1 MRKMGLFKPLYP
13 IGEGC
18 DIMCNNCIDNLS
30 PYIPLGNHTN
40 NWLVSS
46 NYLF

>member
-18 DIMCNNCIDNLS
+18 DIMCNNFIDNLS
-30 PYIPLGNHTN
+30 PYIPLQGACQKGKKNI
-40 NWLVSS
+40 LII
-46 NYLF
+46 